1 MLGAGWFL
9 KMGSVMGSRWSDE
22 IKSLIEY
29 IQYGMESNIG
39 FDVIAAKSG
48 ANAEMGAKDL
58 DFVMTK
64 MKRDVSNL
72 HKLRLFGDMVS
83 SFIAS

>member
-1 MLGAGWFL
+1 
-9 KMGSVMGSRWSDE
+9 
-22 IKSLIEY
+22 
-29 IQYGMESNIG
+29 MESHIG

-48 ANAEMGAKDL
+48 ANDETGAKDL

-72 HKLRLFGDMVS
+72 HKLRLFGDMVF

>member
-1 MLGAGWFL
+1 
-9 KMGSVMGSRWSDE
+9 
-22 IKSLIEY
+22 
-29 IQYGMESNIG
+29 MESNIG

-48 ANAEMGAKDL
+48 ANAETGAKDL

-83 SFIAS
+83 VSLILMFVFVMYLLQIL

>member
-1 MLGAGWFL
+1 
-9 KMGSVMGSRWSDE
+9 
-22 IKSLIEY
+22 
-29 IQYGMESNIG
+29 MESNISS
-39 FDVIAAKSG
+39 DVIAAKSG
-48 ANAEMGAKDL
+48 ANAETGAKDL

>member
-1 MLGAGWFL
+1 
-9 KMGSVMGSRWSDE
+9 
-22 IKSLIEY
+22 
-29 IQYGMESNIG
+29 MESNIG
-39 FDVIAAKSG
+39 FNVIAAISG
-48 ANAEMGAKDL
+48 ANAETGAKDL

-83 SFIAS
+83 SFIVL

>member
-1 MLGAGWFL
+1 
-9 KMGSVMGSRWSDE
+9 
-22 IKSLIEY
+22 
-29 IQYGMESNIG
+29 MESNIG
-39 FDVIAAKSG
+39 FDVIAA
-48 ANAEMGAKDL
+48 NAETGAKDL